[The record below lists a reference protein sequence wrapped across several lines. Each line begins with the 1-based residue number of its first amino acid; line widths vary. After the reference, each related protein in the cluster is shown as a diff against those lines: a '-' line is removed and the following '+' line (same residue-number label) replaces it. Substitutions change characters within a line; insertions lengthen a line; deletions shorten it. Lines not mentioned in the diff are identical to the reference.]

1 MKKNHNLLFVL
12 LLLPTFVIALTPVVL
27 HITDDATALY
37 FEEYFDLFNQVESYD
52 HAEVFKVVDG
62 DTIHVTIGQWLTS
75 VRMIGLDTPETVHP
89 KKPVEYFGREASN
102 FAKKVLTGREVK
114 LSYDWNKRDIYDRL
128 LAYVW
133 IPVEYNDSTKH
144 VLFNILAII
153 NGYGHAYLD
162 FPFNDEYMNIFKEA
176 QKYARENSLGLW
188 AGGTVT
194 EEESQASQPQTT
206 QPQPQGKVDVRIS
219 YIKYDE
225 NPEYIEIKN
234 YGDITVN
241 LQGWKITDEDEKHVY
256 VFGNV
261 ELKPGYVIR
270 LYSGNKATK
279 NIWVKTYIWNNDGD
293 TGFLYDSNGNLV
305 DKYSY

>member
-1 MKKNHNLLFVL
+1 MKKTIILLLFIIQVVL
-12 LLLPTFVIALTPVVL
+12 VYALTPVIL
-27 HITDDATALY
+27 NLTDDTTALY

-89 KKPVEYFGREASN
+89 QKPVEYFGREASN

-133 IPVEYNDSTKH
+133 IPVEYDDSTKH
-144 VLFNILAII
+144 ALFNLLAII

-162 FPFNDEYMNIFKEA
+162 FPFNEEYMNIFKEA
-176 QKYARENSLGLW
+176 QEYARENSLGLW

-194 EEESQASQPQTT
+194 EEESQASQPQS
-206 QPQPQGKVDVRIS
+206 QGKADVRIS
-219 YIKYDE
+219 YIMYDE

-234 YGDITVN
+234 YGTASVN
-241 LQGWKITDEDEKHVY
+241 LQGWKITDEDEKHIY

>member
-1 MKKNHNLLFVL
+1 
-12 LLLPTFVIALTPVVL
+12 
-27 HITDDATALY
+27 
-37 FEEYFDLFNQVESYD
+37 
-52 HAEVFKVVDG
+52 
-62 DTIHVTIGQWLTS
+62 
-75 VRMIGLDTPETVHP
+75 
-89 KKPVEYFGREASN
+89 
-102 FAKKVLTGREVK
+102 
-114 LSYDWNKRDIYDRL
+114 
-128 LAYVW
+128 
-133 IPVEYNDSTKH
+133 
-144 VLFNILAII
+144 
-153 NGYGHAYLD
+153 
-162 FPFNDEYMNIFKEA
+162 MNIFKEA

-194 EEESQASQPQTT
+194 EESQASQSQS
-206 QPQPQGKVDVRIS
+206 QGKVDVRIS
-219 YIKYDE
+219 YIRYDE

-241 LQGWKITDEDEKHVY
+241 LQGWKITDEGEKHVY

-261 ELKPGYVIR
+261 EINPGYVIR